1 MIVKM
6 LKNRGNKMEKM
17 KESINK
23 DLEELKKK
31 INTQKQATQL
41 LILKIL

>member
-1 MIVKM
+1 MIVKIIRS
-6 LKNRGNKMEKM
+6 LENKMEKM
-17 KESINK
+17 QKSMNKE
-23 DLEELKKK
+23 LEELKKK